1 MEITLNYFAPANKSV
16 VTESGFRY
24 LDTKPEFKRTETLVA
39 ENDIDLFEQFYK
51 KNNQLRYCNGHYYEF
66 ADEKVKASYKQWL
79 QSDDFKD
86 KHFNL
91 YYGIGIVD

>member
-1 MEITLNYFAPANKSV
+1 MEAILIYFSPANKSV

-66 ADEKVKASYKQWL
+66 ANPQDTLRYREWL

-91 YYGIGIVD
+91 YYGGGIVD